1 MRIVSGSTDI
11 KVPFVALDPASLA
24 EAAGL
29 SSFTVWL
36 SRNGGT
42 YTVMPTPTVSEMDS
56 TNGKGDYWLL
66 LDESTTIDAGHDSE
80 ILYIRIKEA
89 GMKDVRLAVELYR
102 PETTKGSTLTVQ
114 DVTDIKVKTDQ
125 LTYSITDTL
134 DANVQYVNSVQLFGD
149 GSALTPWGP

>member
-42 YTVMPTPTVSEMDS
+42 YTVMTTPTVSEMDS

-89 GMKDVRLAVELYR
+89 GMKR
-102 PETTKGSTLTVQ
+102 T
-114 DVTDIKVKTDQ
+114 
-125 LTYSITDTL
+125 
-134 DANVQYVNSVQLFGD
+134 
-149 GSALTPWGP
+149 AL